1 MTFVHLIPF
10 RAFNP
15 EKFST
20 VKKNEVRIAD
30 SNFDRA
36 QAYRGL
42 TMKNQSQ
49 MSKLIPMLQVG
60 AKKTQ
65 SDEEIRETLSARIE
79 TLLDAQLEFRE
90 NTRKLRTMSRV
101 DIPRQM
107 KRLTDG
113 LEFVRELKARKING
127 LSKSLRILINEL
139 TSLREAVYHREVEG
153 EDVTLSQL
161 DFVESEFRRLIKS
174 TNTRISEHAA
184 EIAGMPVGDRLFS
197 DSIVQVIAE
206 NTNLEAPTLEGKPF
220 TVGRMPVIP
229 VPVTSLSIA
238 ALQSKGFD
246 VTLLGDY
253 PIMKSQLVLG
263 IAKEQL
269 GLTDKEKLQPVPRS
283 RFVAAAQDIL
293 ATLKRETKQNLTLVT
308 DKPHGHKGA
317 TWFWLMTD
325 SELQNFMEAFPGRSL
340 QLRAWGF

>member
-15 EKFST
+15 KKFST

-65 SDEEIRETLSARIE
+65 SDEEILDTLSARLE

-90 NTRKLRTMSRV
+90 NTRKLRTMARV

-113 LEFVRELKARKING
+113 LEFVRELRARKING

-161 DFVESEFRRLIKS
+161 DFVEAEFQRLVKS
-174 TNTRISEHAA
+174 TNTRITEHAA
-184 EIAGMPVGDRLFS
+184 EVAGMPVGDRLFS

-229 VPVTSLSIA
+229 VPVTSLSIGV
-238 ALQSKGFD
+238 LQSKGFD

-293 ATLKRETKQNLTLVT
+293 AILKRETKQNLTLVT

>member
-1 MTFVHLIPF
+1 M
-10 RAFNP
+10 
-15 EKFST
+15 
-20 VKKNEVRIAD
+20 KKNEVRIAD

-49 MSKLIPMLQVG
+49 MSKLIPILQVG

-65 SDEEIRETLSARIE
+65 SDEEIHETLSMRLE
-79 TLLDAQLEFRE
+79 KLLDAQLEFRE
-90 NTRKLRTMSRV
+90 STRKLRTMSRV
-101 DIPRQM
+101 DTPRQM
-107 KRLTDG
+107 KRMTDG
-113 LEFVRELKARKING
+113 LDFVRELKTRKING
-127 LSKSLRILINEL
+127 LSKGLRILINEI

-153 EDVTLSQL
+153 EEVSLAHL
-161 DFVESEFRRLIKS
+161 DFVEEEFKRLIKS
-174 TNTRISEHAA
+174 TNTRITDHASEV
-184 EIAGMPVGDRLFS
+184 AGNPVGDRLFA
-197 DSIVQVIAE
+197 DSISQVIAE

-229 VPVTSLSIA
+229 VPVASLSVA
-238 ALQSKGFD
+238 SLQSKGFD

-283 RFVAAAQDIL
+283 RFVSAAQEIL

-308 DKPHGHKGA
+308 DKPHGHKGG

-340 QLRAWGF
+340 QLRTWGF